1 MTATSFPADEN
12 FPPEL
17 AQPPLDTSDA
27 PSPTNRLFDELSSE
41 AQNVLPTTADRCL
54 PRLISESADYRW
66 LWVAVAIGVC
76 ALYALALRTYWAPAD
91 GGIDQNAY
99 LVGGR
104 MMASHFTTRYELPD
118 RFSYIGGMFD
128 RSAKGNFYPK
138 YPFGL
143 PILYAICIWTCG
155 TAHAMTTAFLVSP
168 ASTVAAV
175 LGMFFL
181 ARLIAGSFAA
191 VLAAILLA
199 SSQVTLELANNPNS
213 HASCMAF
220 IVWGMYAMI
229 RWWQSGGLWRGI
241 LGGFLI
247 GFAGTIRYSEGLL
260 VLPIAVAC
268 ASRLRWSDWRSYLR
282 CAAPGFAWLL
292 PIATL
297 LIYNKLTLGDWT
309 GYDSTNE
316 SKMGTAFTWSKLS
329 ATWEEMLRTLHDMGL
344 FFVLPLGVAG
354 LAMLFRRSWQLG
366 FMMLAWL
373 LPGLALYTSYY
384 FSPDRGIAYARFFL
398 TFFPVILVGV
408 AVCFRDG
415 ILSGK
420 ELDAHPA
427 LSIPLDLAVG
437 LVVAISAGVGM
448 YRAANGM
455 ESGQSS
461 ARMDIADEYRARQNL
476 AQIGQKVFANVPAGS
491 VLFTQEGGIGESPIN
506 YLQFIQNWDIF
517 SASAFSP
524 TGGRRGLMGRGPL
537 FGGGNTANPRPM
549 QQALSDYFAKIYSAP
564 DLSLPNEEK
573 RVIDTALSSGKRVFI
588 AASLLSIETLETNPP
603 LRSGKYLFHR
613 IDRWND
619 YPEIPIDSTAD
630 DTTAQGGPPG
640 GGGFGGGRRGGGGGF
655 GGGGFRGRGGGG
667 GMDAP
672 QTLAWALVEITA
684 KTTHSSANV
693 ASSAVS
699 LNR

>member
-1 MTATSFPADEN
+1 MTAPGFPIDQTA
-12 FPPEL
+12 PIEL
-17 AQPPLDTSDA
+17 APDKSAQPPRTD
-27 PSPTNRLFDELSSE
+27 LFDDLTTEPLHEQAATQLS
-41 AQNVLPTTADRCL
+41 ATDRCL
-54 PRLISESADYRW
+54 PRLISESLAYRW
-66 LWVAVAIGVC
+66 TWILVAVGVC
-76 ALYALALRTYWAPAD
+76 VLYGFALKRFWAPAD

-104 MMASHFTTRYELPD
+104 MIASHFTTRYDLPD
-118 RFSYIGGMFD
+118 PFSYIGGMFD

-143 PILYAICIWTCG
+143 PLLYAITIWICG
-155 TAHAMTTAFLVSP
+155 SAKAMTYAFVISP

-181 ARLIAGSFAA
+181 ARLVAGSFAG

-199 SSQVTLELANNPNS
+199 CSQVTLELAENPNS

-220 IVWGMYAMI
+220 IVWGMYVLI
-229 RWWQSGGLWRGI
+229 RWWQTGQMWRGI
-241 LGGFLI
+241 LAGFLI

-268 ASRLRWSDWRSYLR
+268 LSRLRWGTLRSYFR
-282 CAAPGFAWLL
+282 CAVPGIAWLV

-316 SKMGTAFTWSKLS
+316 SSFGAAFTWSKLS

-366 FMMLAWL
+366 FMMLAWV

-398 TFFPVILVGV
+398 TFFPAILVGV

-437 LVVAISAGVGM
+437 LVVAISAGVGL

-455 ESGQSS
+455 ENGEMS
-461 ARMDIADEYRARQNL
+461 ARMDIAEEFRTRENL
-476 AQIGQKVFANVPAGS
+476 SVTGQKLYNLVPAGS

-517 SASAFSP
+517 SVDAFSA
-524 TGGRRGLMGRGPL
+524 TGGRRGLMGRGPI
-537 FGGGNTANPRPM
+537 FGAGQNGAQTTPTPRPM
-549 QQALSDYFAKIYSAP
+549 QKALSDYFATLYGDKSME
-564 DLSLPNEEK
+564 DLQAEEQ
-573 RVIDTALSSGKRVFI
+573 RVIDTALNNGRRVFI
-588 AASLLSIETLETNPP
+588 AASLVNVNSMASNAP
-603 LRSGKYLFHR
+603 LQNGKYDFHR
-613 IDRWND
+613 VDRWND
-619 YPEIPIDSTAD
+619 LPEIPNPAE
-630 DTTAQGGPPG
+630 DTSATGGMFGGPGAGGPPG
-640 GGGFGGGRRGGGGGF
+640 GPGGGRRGFGGFGGGFGRGARGGP
-655 GGGGFRGRGGGG
+655 
-667 GMDAP
+667 DAA
-672 QTLAWALVEITA
+672 QTLSWALVEVTR
-684 KTTHSSANV
+684 KV
-693 ASSAVS
+693 K
-699 LNR
+699 